1 MKWTAATLMVL
12 LLPSA
17 AFSFNIHPSR
27 LQLLSRYCCTHPDC
41 SYSHGTAAPRPY
53 ANTALYYINED
64 TSADQKHIEEASLSK
79 KSLHPI
85 QKKLWDSYLANGRG
99 AHELFDSI
107 DLDQTGLIHR
117 NEVIYFFD
125 SVEREGVRPDAFKRL
140 EQLSTDH
147 SLDQKE
153 FLRWL
158 TLATRMEP
166 QKLETIKKSYDAL
179 PDVGKRRAEAE
190 VAAPKEDHHYSWNE
204 TTMAQSLRKMQYA
217 VRGEVVMK

>member
-1 MKWTAATLMVL
+1 MKLIPTSLALL
-12 LLPSA
+12 LLPPTVL
-17 AFSFNIHPSR
+17 SFHIQPSPR
-27 LQLLSRYCCTHPDC
+27 
-41 SYSHGTAAPRPY
+41 APF
-53 ANTALYYINED
+53 ANTALYYINDD
-64 TSADQKHIEEASLSK
+64 TDQKHIDEASVSK
-79 KSLHPI
+79 KDLHPV

-107 DLDQTGLIHR
+107 DLDQTGMIHK

-125 SVEREGVRPDAFKRL
+125 SVEREGVRADAFKRL

-166 QKLETIKKSYDAL
+166 QKLKTIKKAYEKL
-179 PDVGKRRAEAE
+179 PEVGKRRAEVE
-190 VAAPKEDHHYSWNE
+190 VEVTKEDRNYSWNE
-204 TTMAQSLRKMQYA
+204 TTMAQSLRQMQYA